1 VSEGRQQALEGASRF
16 VELKG
21 RVDRAAK
28 LISELRETNYA
39 LTTELAA
46 LHRKLESLESNRKGD
61 TPLPPAPPPSP
72 QAATSSSSSSAG
84 AGVHEELQTLRDE
97 RKIIRAKVQ
106 SLLERIEKLEL

>member
-1 VSEGRQQALEGASRF
+1 MSEGRERALDAGSRF

-28 LISELRETNYA
+28 LISELRETNYS
-39 LTTELAA
+39 LQSDLAA
-46 LHRKLESLESNRKGD
+46 LHRKLESLEGRREGGGSEAR
-61 TPLPPAPPPSP
+61 TAPPPP
-72 QAATSSSSSSAG
+72 AVSSND